1 MNLNS
6 TATEKNM
13 TLNATNI
20 LLRHDLI
27 AIPASNGEA
36 GEEAVATVL
45 MNLSH
50 YGRGLSVEGFKALLK
65 LGAVELADWW
75 VSVEPELKDITGAD
89 RKMGDFVVYKNFP
102 QEVLDKDAAAYWI
115 PQILMYWGFSKEF
128 FTDPVAPRPKMD
140 KQPAVTVLK
149 LAKKDT
155 LQGILDSLVKSSA
168 RWKDQE
174 FQEVLF
180 LSDTLPVNFAK
191 LAFKENLVKLATHFM
206 TSGRKVNITTATDV
220 LRLAAGLSDGDVSLR
235 EKFKFKSF
243 KKPMRRFL
251 LGILEGC
258 ANLEEDVARRPE
270 LFKRL
275 FHNLHAGDFKRS
287 YPRVIKVMDGLYKDQ
302 LETFNGKVE
311 NMLTAKNPEVL
322 ELLAG
327 RPGDFRRRLVHT
339 LDIFGKRAAKA
350 FSAADVLSKLT
361 VNQLVA
367 TRSFLGMANE
377 RKTRIFPPKGNW
389 SLAKF
394 GEPRPVAKT
403 NLKIIDKAI
412 GAALADRVPAVGVL
426 DPATSKIKL
435 PSNGEEGPYNRGTVF
450 PIPEGTDFFR
460 TASYWNVK
468 ASSYTWFDNG
478 WNFFDQNWNP
488 VGACCWSSPKF
499 PGSRWDQKANDK
511 TTGAVF
517 SGDPTIAT
525 GKACQMIDLYPEQL
539 RAAGVRYAVW
549 SVLCYSGM
557 PFNQAEEVFA
567 AFQWGKDANRGKLF
581 EPARAQ
587 LAIPLKGEQ
596 LTKYVVL
603 IDLDKNEMIYL
614 DAGLKSSVR
623 SAEQNGPLLQK
634 NLPAFMEYIKALP
647 SVHDLFRE
655 SVDKRATTQILYS
668 DKDAELKG
676 GSAYVFKQENKES
689 KYKSVDLNGLL
700 AK

>member
-1 MNLNS
+1 
-6 TATEKNM
+6 M
-13 TLNATNI
+13 TLNADNI
-20 LLRHDLI
+20 LLRHNYISMPGSTI
-27 AIPASNGEA
+27 AKVGDGVIS
-36 GEEAVATVL
+36 EEVVATIL
-45 MNLSH
+45 MNLAY
-50 YGRGLSVEGFKALLK
+50 YGKGLSAEGYKALTTASSA
-65 LGAVELADWW
+65 GFADWW
-75 VSVEPELKDITGAD
+75 IVIEQELKDITGAN

-102 QEVLDKDAAAYWI
+102 KEVLDKDAAAYWI
-115 PQILMYWGFSKEF
+115 PQILMYWGFSKEY
-128 FTDPVAPRPKMD
+128 FTDPVVPRPKMD
-140 KQPAVTVLK
+140 KQPPVTVLK

-155 LQGILDSLVKSSA
+155 LKSILDSHVQSSA
-168 RWKDQE
+168 RWKDQD

-180 LSDTLPVNFAK
+180 LSETLPVNFAK

-235 EKFKFKSF
+235 TAFKFKSF

-251 LGILEGC
+251 LSILEGC

-275 FHNLHAGDFKRS
+275 FHNLHAGDYKRS
-287 YPRVIKVMDGLYKDQ
+287 YPRVIKVVDDLYKDR

-322 ELLAG
+322 ELLAS

-339 LDIFGKRAAKA
+339 LDVFGKRAAKA
-350 FSAADVLSKLT
+350 FSAAEVLSKLT

-377 RKTRIFPPKGNW
+377 RTSRIFPPKGNW

-394 GEPRPVAKT
+394 GEPRPVAKG
-403 NLKIIDKAI
+403 NLKIIDKAL
-412 GAALADRVPAVGVL
+412 ATALRERVPAVGVL
-426 DPATSKIKL
+426 DPATSKVKL
-435 PSNGEEGPYNRGTVF
+435 PSNGEEGPYARGTVF
-450 PIPEGTDFFR
+450 PIPEGIDFIR
-460 TASYWNVK
+460 TASYWDVT
-468 ASSYTWFDNG
+468 AGRYTWFDNG

-488 VGACCWSSPKF
+488 VGACCWSNPFF
-499 PGSRWDQKANDK
+499 PSRGYSYYSRDQKPAKD
-511 TTGAVF
+511 TGAVF

-525 GKACQMIDLYPEQL
+525 GKACQMIDLYPPQL

-557 PFNQAEEVFA
+557 TFNNANEVFA
-567 AFQWGKDANRGKLF
+567 AFQWGNDANRGKLF
-581 EPARAQ
+581 EPARCQ

-614 DAGLKSSVR
+614 DAGLKSNVS
-623 SAEQNGPLLQK
+623 SAERNGPLLQK
-634 NLPAFMEYIKALP
+634 NLPAFLEYINAIP

-655 SVDKRATTQILYS
+655 SVDAGSNTQILYS
-668 DKDAELKG
+668 DKDANLRG
-676 GSAYVFKQENKES
+676 GEAYVFKQENKDS

>member
-1 MNLNS
+1 MS
-6 TATEKNM
+6 
-13 TLNATNI
+13 LNATNI
-20 LLRHDLI
+20 LLRHNLI
-27 AIPASNGEA
+27 AFPQPLESRVTGDDAI
-36 GEEAVATVL
+36 ATVL
-45 MNLSH
+45 MNLSY
-50 YGRGLSVEGFKALLK
+50 YGRGLSVEGYKVLRQLAPEQ
-65 LGAVELADWW
+65 LGNWW
-75 VSVEPELKDITGAD
+75 VSVEAELKDITGAD

-102 QEVLDKDAAAYWI
+102 KEVLDKDAAAYWI
-115 PQILMYWGFSKEF
+115 PQILMYWGFPKDI
-128 FTDPVAPRPKMD
+128 FTDPVVPRPKMD
-140 KQPAVTVLK
+140 KQPPVTVLK
-149 LAKKDT
+149 LAKKDS
-155 LQGILDSLVKSSA
+155 LKSILDSHVQSPA

-235 EKFKFKSF
+235 TKFKFKSF

-251 LGILEGC
+251 LSILEGC

-287 YPRVIKVMDGLYKDQ
+287 YPRVIKVMDDLYKDR
-302 LETFNGKVE
+302 LVTFNGKVE
-311 NMLTAKNPEVL
+311 SMLLDKNPEVL
-322 ELLAG
+322 DVLST

-339 LDIFGKRAAKA
+339 LNLFGKRAAQA
-350 FSAADVLSKLT
+350 FTSADVLSKLT

-367 TRSFLGMANE
+367 TRSFLGMVNE
-377 RKTRIFPPKGNW
+377 RKSRIFPPKGNW
-389 SLAKF
+389 SLAKM
-394 GEPRPVAKT
+394 GAPRPVAKSS
-403 NLKIIDKAI
+403 LKVVDKALA
-412 GAALADRVPAVGVL
+412 AALAARVPAVGVL
-426 DPATSKIKL
+426 DPATSKVKL
-435 PSNGEEGPYNRGTVF
+435 PNNGEEGPFTRGTVF
-450 PIPEGTDFFR
+450 PIPEGTDFIR
-460 TASYWNVK
+460 TASYWNVS
-468 ASSYTWFDNG
+468 ARSYTWFDNG

-488 VGACCWSSPKF
+488 VGACCWSQPKF
-499 PGSRWDQKANDK
+499 PGNRWDQKANDPK
-511 TTGAVF
+511 TGAVF

-557 PFNQAEEVFA
+557 TFNKAEEVFA
-567 AFQWGKDANRGKLF
+567 AFQWGKDANKGKLF
-581 EPARAQ
+581 EPARCQ

-655 SVDKRATTQILYS
+655 SVDESSKTQILYS

-676 GSAYVFKQENKES
+676 GSAYVFRQENKES
-689 KYKSVDLNGLL
+689 KFKSVDLNGLL